1 MIFTLKLLLQFFNF
15 LSGLQPGIPSCL
27 HLESTYVITFCISN
41 EVFIYKKWK
50 YEICGS
56 RCDSIVK
63 KKRFTVRL
71 KGQEGGFQKF
81 SACSRSRKIPL

>member
-1 MIFTLKLLLQFFNF
+1 MSAFGINIRYHLLHIKQ
-15 LSGLQPGIPSCL
+15 
-27 HLESTYVITFCISN
+27 TFYIQ
-41 EVFIYKKWK
+41 EV
-50 YEICGS
+50 EICGS

-81 SACSRSRKIPL
+81 SACSHVAGGLS